1 MGAPCSQRCYNTYGT
16 FLCRCD
22 QGYELGP
29 DGFAC
34 NGKMRVQT
42 SQFLTICSVFCS
54 RSTFNC
60 EQLIKPELVTD
71 IDECSYSSYLCQYQC
86 VNEPGKFSCVCPE
99 GYQLQGTRLCQGKY
113 TRLHFLPKRTPT
125 SLCFQSHKRCT
136 ESILIHSLTAAL
148 FSSCSCPIEHHELFF
163 LCRYKWM
170 WNRWTPVHRHADLCE
185 YPRAIPVC
193 GHKPLPGPL
202 RTSVWQVSDTSW
214 QLVCVCV
221 HTQTHTPFP
230 NY

>member
-34 NGKMRVQT
+34 NGKSPT
-42 SQFLTICSVFCS
+42 LSVKSNSVSSPLLWCQSALFS
-54 RSTFNC
+54 VPVLPLIGAINKTWTFN
-60 EQLIKPELVTD
+60 LID

-99 GYQLQGTRLCQGKY
+99 GYQLQGTRLCQGKH

-125 SLCFQSHKRCT
+125 SVLS
-136 ESILIHSLTAAL
+136 ESQMLLWVNTYSFFGSSSIVVLLL
-148 FSSCSCPIEHHELFF
+148 FD
-163 LCRYKWM
+163 W
-170 WNRWTPVHRHADLCE
+170 
-185 YPRAIPVC
+185 
-193 GHKPLPGPL
+193 
-202 RTSVWQVSDTSW
+202 TSW
-214 QLVCVCV
+214 AVSLLQI
-221 HTQTHTPFP
+221 
-230 NY
+230 